1 MVKKKSAGATQKSRV
16 YPDLRDHIRA
26 LENENLLR
34 VVDLPI
40 NKDTELFPLVRWQVR
55 GGVPDEERYRGQ
67 PS

>member
-1 MVKKKSAGATQKSRV
+1 MVKKKSAGATQKSRA

-40 NKDTELFPLVRWQVR
+40 NKDTEQEGLLWTQK
-55 GGVPDEERYRGQ
+55 
-67 PS
+67 